1 MPRKTP
7 SRKLIPGSER
17 DTVAA
22 ELKAKYEAGASIRA
36 LDAKVIKAFAA
47 WSSCMDGKGHPGL
60 ADPYKAMDQGV
71 TNDGKPSPESIALAV
86 DDIDCKQQTGLVK
99 IWFGVESAIQDKQ
112 IADNKSRLT
121 GIKEQHGKEV
131 AAAGKQMTAS
141 AQ

>member
-47 WSSCMDGKGHPGL
+47 WSSCMDGKGHP
-60 ADPYKAMDQGV
+60 
-71 TNDGKPSPESIALAV
+71 
-86 DDIDCKQQTGLVK
+86 
-99 IWFGVESAIQDKQ
+99 
-112 IADNKSRLT
+112 
-121 GIKEQHGKEV
+121 
-131 AAAGKQMTAS
+131 
-141 AQ
+141 